1 MLNYEEVKERKR
13 GRTKMGDTIIREV
26 EQDKRETGTSRG
38 TGGTGSAKGTSP
50 TDTKTTAGRTGG
62 GTGGGTGGTT
72 ANKEKVI
79 STMVDVEEQ
88 KRLERNAKRRE
99 RYAKQKA
106 EGTLKPKKVNNK
118 KSKEVIETNQI
129 ETLIKTISVMV
140 SSRQGQEHWLLLDSE
155 VKAIAEPLTNIL
167 KDSDAFSSISEHS
180 NAVALV
186 VACITII
193 LPRTIKSVTD
203 INAKKK
209 KKREVLKNVELRGSK
224 TKNITNDKGNNRN
237 TSANDK
243 NDGSNAIWYGDAI
256 SL

>member
-1 MLNYEEVKERKR
+1 MGEQINRSNIELVKEDG
-13 GRTKMGDTIIREV
+13 GRTTRESTTSGGSTDTRT
-26 EQDKRETGTSRG
+26 KSGGSRG
-38 TGGTGSAKGTSP
+38 NRTGGSGG
-50 TDTKTTAGRTGG
+50 KTTAE
-62 GTGGGTGGTT
+62 
-72 ANKEKVI
+72 KEVV
-79 STMVDVEEQ
+79 SSVADVEEQ

-118 KSKEVIETNQI
+118 KTKEVIETSQI

-140 SSRQGQEHWLLLDSE
+140 SSRPGQEHWLLLDSE

-167 KDSDAFSSISEHS
+167 KDSNAFNSISEHS

-186 VACITII
+186 IACITII

-209 KKREVLKNVELRGSK
+209 KKREVLKNVELRTSK
-224 TKNITNDKGNNRN
+224 RKNINNDTGNNRN

-243 NDGSNAIWYGDAI
+243 NDGSNAIWYGEAI
-256 SL
+256 SF

>member
-1 MLNYEEVKERKR
+1 MGEQTNRNNIELVKEVG
-13 GRTKMGDTIIREV
+13 GRTTGESTTSGGSTDTRT
-26 EQDKRETGTSRG
+26 KSGGSRG
-38 TGGTGSAKGTSP
+38 DRSGGSGG
-50 TDTKTTAGRTGG
+50 KTTTE
-62 GTGGGTGGTT
+62 
-72 ANKEKVI
+72 KEIV
-79 STMVDVEEQ
+79 SSMADVEEQ

-118 KSKEVIETNQI
+118 KTKEVIDTSQI
-129 ETLIKTISVMV
+129 ETLLKTVSVMI
-140 SSRQGQEHWLLLDSE
+140 SSRKGQEHWLLLDSE

-167 KDSDAFSSISEHS
+167 KDSNAFSSISEHS

-209 KKREVLKNVELRGSK
+209 KKREVLKNVELRTSK
-224 TKNITNDKGNNRN
+224 RKNINNDTGNNRN
-237 TSANDK
+237 TSTNDK

>member
-1 MLNYEEVKERKR
+1 
-13 GRTKMGDTIIREV
+13 MGISIIREV
-26 EQDKRETGTSRG
+26 EQDKRETGEI
-38 TGGTGSAKGTSP
+38 GGSGGSAKGTSS
-50 TDTKTTAGRTGG
+50 TDTRTKSGGSRGDRSGGSGGKTTTE
-62 GTGGGTGGTT
+62 
-72 ANKEKVI
+72 KEVI

-118 KSKEVIETNQI
+118 KTKEVIETNQI
-129 ETLIKTISVMV
+129 ETLLKTVSVMV
-140 SSRQGQEHWLLLDSE
+140 SSRKGQEHWLLLDSE

-167 KDSDAFSSISEHS
+167 KDSEAFSSISEHS

-186 VACITII
+186 IACITII
-193 LPRTIKSVTD
+193 LPRTIKSISD
-203 INAKKK
+203 INKKK
-209 KKREVLKNVELRGSK
+209 KERKEVIKNVELRTSK
-224 TKNITNDKGNNRN
+224 RKNINNDTGNNRN

-243 NDGSNAIWYGDAI
+243 DNGTNAIWYGDAI